1 MPMCVR
7 KNKIGKAVLAFVL
20 LGINVF
26 AQTAIPVAA
35 KTYSFIN
42 YNENYLHHSKDSSIT
57 LNFYK
62 KIDELR
68 EGKRDKV
75 TIVHYGGSHIQA
87 GSWSDKVIYNFQAYG
102 NFEGGGLWCFPYK
115 VAKTNGP
122 HYYKSYTTGTWK
134 RYRCATWKE
143 MCMNLGMAGIAA
155 VTNDSAN
162 TFGVKLQP
170 NKHHEKFNTLKIYS
184 NFNPSFQYSLAPM
197 EAKYKRTDD
206 VKNGYTLFEFE
217 TYIDSVNF
225 ELLRLDTMRK
235 DFMLYGFSL
244 ENDKPGFYY
253 AGFGVNGASSNSYLK
268 CNLFGQQLETVKPDL
283 VIFSLG
289 VNDTQ
294 GKDFTKEDYI
304 ENYDSLIMEVRKVSP
319 DCAILLTTTTDN
331 YIKRKTANK
340 RPIKAQDAMFELMEK
355 HKTAVW
361 DIYAVM
367 GGYKS
372 IYKWYKAGLAAKDKV
387 HFSPRGYAIVGQMMF
402 DAIDKSYKANSKV
415 K

>member
-1 MPMCVR
+1 MPMYVL
-7 KNKIGKAVLAFVL
+7 KNNIFRAIVAFVL
-20 LGINVF
+20 AGNFCL
-26 AQTAIPVAA
+26 AQTGTPSVR
-35 KTYSFIN
+35 TYSFIN
-42 YNENYLHHSKDSSIT
+42 YNENYLHHSKDSSLM
-57 LNFYK
+57 LNFFN

-68 EGKRDKV
+68 ERKRERV

-87 GSWSDKVIYNFQAYG
+87 GSWSDKLIYNFQSIG
-102 NFEGGGLWCFPYK
+102 SWDGGGLFCFPYK

-122 HYYKSYTTGTWK
+122 NYFKSFTTGTWK
-134 RYRCATWKE
+134 RFRCATWKE

-162 TFGVKLQP
+162 TFGVKLQA
-170 NKHHEKFNTLKIYS
+170 NKHHEKFNSLKFYH
-184 NFNPSFQYSLAPM
+184 NFNPSFSFSLAPM
-197 EAKYKRTDD
+197 DSKYIRRDEAER
-206 VKNGYTLFEFE
+206 GYTVFEFE
-217 TYIDSVNF
+217 NQIDSVNF
-225 ELLRLDTMRK
+225 VLTRVDTIRR
-235 DFMLYGFSL
+235 DFMIQGFSL
-244 ENDKPGFYY
+244 ENSKPGIYY
-253 AGFGVNGASSNSYLK
+253 AGFGVNGAASNSYLK

-331 YIKRKTANK
+331 YIRRKTANK

-361 DIYAVM
+361 DLYTIM

-372 IYKWYKAGLAAKDKV
+372 IYKWYKSGLAARDKV

-402 DAIDKSYKANSKV
+402 DAIDKSYRTNSKV

>member
-20 LGINVF
+20 LGINSF
-26 AQTAIPVAA
+26 AQTVTPVAT

-42 YNENYLHHSKDSSIT
+42 YNENHLHHSKDSSLT

-62 KIDELR
+62 KMDELR

-87 GSWSDKVIYNFQAYG
+87 GSWSDKLIYNFQAYG

-206 VKNGYTLFEFE
+206 LKNGYTLFEFE

-225 ELLRLDTMRK
+225 ELLRLDTIRK

-244 ENDKPGFYY
+244 ENNKPGFYY
-253 AGFGVNGASSNSYLK
+253 AGFGVNGAASNSYLK

-294 GKDFTKEDYI
+294 GKDFTKDDYI

-361 DIYAVM
+361 DIYSVM

-372 IYKWYKAGLAAKDKV
+372 IYKWYKAGLAARDKV